1 MALNQ
6 KEIGQRVAKLRLE
19 KGLTQEQFANVLNI
33 SVSLIGKIET
43 GNRGLSIDLA
53 AEFSEFFN
61 VSTDYILFGKPNERN
76 EFKKYLN
83 TIIEQIS
90 IIEKNL

>member
-1 MALNQ
+1 MTLNQ

-43 GNRGLSIDLA
+43 GNRGLSIDLT
-53 AEFSEFFN
+53 AELSEFFN
-61 VSTDYILFGKPNERN
+61 VTTDYILFGKSTENYIIKQEL
-76 EFKKYLN
+76 K
-83 TIIEQIS
+83 TIIHHLTT
-90 IIEKNL
+90 IENHL